1 MKIKYFFLV
10 TLIVFHLLPGF
21 AQDHTE
27 DSLIAII
34 ETLKDDSTKV
44 NTLNDLSYSLWDTK
58 PDMSI
63 MYAME
68 ASDLASKIKFRKGVA
83 YALKNMGMA
92 YFAKSDYISVLENW
106 EQSLAVFDSIG
117 DKAGVSNILNN
128 MGSVYFDQGDN
139 ASAVEYYIRAIKVA
153 EEIGNKLRMASAYI
167 NIGSIYSE
175 DAETYENALEYF
187 SLALK
192 LSEELGE
199 YDIVGTSSVNLGELF
214 YKLENYDSALFY
226 YERSLD
232 AFEIDGSGT
241 IPYALNRIGILYSTR
256 GEFPSSVK
264 FHEDAYAIAA
274 ENQDKKQMA
283 QSLIGLG
290 NTYKLTS
297 DFKKSLS
304 RFLEAEKLSEEIG
317 AIEERQQAYEGLAI
331 AYSQLRDYGNA
342 FKYQNLLTEINY
354 EIYNA
359 ENDKKIERMQF
370 TYELDKREEEINQLT
385 TEKALQ
391 ESEMRRQK
399 TANRAFLV
407 GIVLVLIIVAILL
420 YSYREKV
427 KTFKILDRQKIQIEN
442 LILNILPKEI
452 ARELQVEGQ
461 ATPRYY
467 EHVSVLFT
475 DFKGFSSI
483 SQGMTPNE
491 LVEHL
496 NDYFHAFDDIVGRFG
511 LEKIKTIGD
520 AYMCAG
526 GIPLPNK
533 THPQDIVKAGLAM
546 QDFINKRKQE
556 LAEKGEVG
564 WDLRVGIHTGPIV
577 AGVVGKRKYAY
588 DIWGNTVNIASRMES
603 NGEPGKVNISEATYM
618 LVKDQYKCHHRGKI
632 YAKNV
637 GDIDMYF
644 IEEEIPVEKEFESV
658 QT

>member
-1 MKIKYFFLV
+1 MKIYTYLAIISLNLAA
-10 TLIVFHLLPGF
+10 LISL
-21 AQDHTE
+21 AQDQE
-27 DSLIAII
+27 IDSLKTVI
-34 ETLKDDSTKV
+34 ENLKEDSTKV
-44 NTLNDLSYSLWDTK
+44 NALNDLSSLLYTTH
-58 PDMSI
+58 PDMAI
-63 MYAME
+63 MNAVEAME
-68 ASDLASKIKFRKGVA
+68 LGTKIKYYKGVA
-83 YALKNMGMA
+83 LALK
-92 YFAKSDYISVLENW
+92 YIGLGYYTKANYIETIEYW
-106 EQSLAVFDSIG
+106 KQSMTIYDSIR
-117 DKAGVSNILNN
+117 DKSGVSNLLNN
-128 MGSVYFDQGDN
+128 LGTVYYDQGDETTG
-139 ASAVEYYIRAIKVA
+139 VEYYLEAARTA
-153 EEIGNKLRMASAYI
+153 EEAQDKYRMSNAYF
-167 NIGSIYSE
+167 NIGAAYASNP
-175 DAETYENALEYF
+175 ETYNMSLEYF
-187 SLALK
+187 RRAYNF
-192 LSEELGE
+192 SEEFE
-199 YDIVGTSSVNLGELF
+199 DYYVVGLATANIGELYF
-214 YKLENYDSALFY
+214 LENKYDSALFF
-226 YERSLD
+226 YEKSLQAYEISDASGAPYTLNNIGKLYAKMNEYQSAIKFHQD
-232 AFEIDGSGT
+232 AFEMASK
-241 IPYALNRIGILYSTR
+241 Y
-256 GEFPSSVK
+256 K
-264 FHEDAYAIAA
+264 
-274 ENQDKKQMA
+274 DKAQQA
-283 QSLIGLG
+283 QSLNGIGDVYLQEK
-290 NTYKLTS
+290 NYES
-297 DFKKSLS
+297 AIEP
-304 RFLEAEKLSEEIG
+304 FLEAEKLAKEIG
-317 AIEERQQAYEGLAI
+317 TPDELQRAYEGIAI
-331 AYSQLRDYGNA
+331 AYSELGQYTNA
-342 FKYQNLLTEINY
+342 FRYQALLTEINY
-354 EIYNA
+354 ELYNA
-359 ENDKKIERMQF
+359 ENNKKIERMQF
-370 TYELDKREEEINQLT
+370 TYEIENKEKEINQLT

-442 LILNILPKEI
+442 LILNILPKEV
-452 ARELQVEGQ
+452 ARELQAEGQ

-483 SQGMTPNE
+483 SQGMTPNK

-556 LAEKGEVG
+556 LAENGEAG

-603 NGEPGKVNISEATYM
+603 NGEPGKVNISEATYK

-658 QT
+658 QA